1 MKNLFTSKSIKISS
15 FKMFLAFIFSLVT
28 IFPLS
33 SFSQQPTP
41 TLAGFECHFFNPD
54 GQNALR
60 CGTVITATVD
70 LPDSVILS
78 TFTLT
83 IPNSFEVI
91 ASNNCNLDIV
101 TFADT
106 TNYGTGVSILPG
118 QLVRVQF
125 TPNNFTSQ
133 CIIKLAYRSCNV
145 YDTLAS
151 NASINTNNLFFN
163 CEGLLPSDITIKRPT
178 ISANFQLV
186 NNIAAGYIIDAKNSF
201 RANMNA
207 TDSLFFLNKINDI
220 ENSGILA
227 EELNKEVL
235 TILSSNVSFIN
246 NIYNSQT
253 LSRLKQIANYC
264 PYTKGSAVYTAR
276 HILASI
282 NPTDV
287 FYINPCEIPVSSNG
301 ARIAKLDA
309 DDEIEFNKSK
319 QSSPIVKNEKLTII
333 PNPNNGYFYIQTNLQ
348 DLKRVELWSIDGKF
362 IQELNYIKNQEVFV
376 KEIDK
381 GMYVLKA
388 IDTNGKFFISKLII
402 Q

>member
-1 MKNLFTSKSIKISS
+1 MNYCLRGVYLGGNAVPMGEQGNLNLASANTWNTVSGHHTYFDPPVDGELNKIYNPGNPAPWSNWGEYYPNLYS
-15 FKMFLAFIFSLVT
+15 FY
-28 IFPLS
+28 
-33 SFSQQPTP
+33 PTFGSGQIITETEP
-41 TLAGFECHFFNPD
+41 NPD
-54 GQNALR
+54 FNFCTIEGHAPEEYAQRIPLYEA
-60 CGTVITATVD
+60 IAA
-70 LPDSVILS
+70 DSVEVVGYSEILKYN
-78 TFTLT
+78 TKERLKYT
-83 IPNSFEVI
+83 IMADEVLQQQF
-91 ASNNCNLDIV
+91 ALSQFSDSLNMANL
-101 TFADT
+101 
-106 TNYGTGVSILPG
+106 
-118 QLVRVQF
+118 
-125 TPNNFTSQ
+125 
-133 CIIKLAYRSCNV
+133 
-145 YDTLAS
+145 
-151 NASINTNNLFFN
+151 
-163 CEGLLPSDITIKRPT
+163 
-178 ISANFQLV
+178 
-186 NNIAAGYIIDAKNSF
+186 GYIIDAKNSF
-201 RANMNA
+201 SADMNA
-207 TDSLFFLNKINDI
+207 TDSLFFLNKTNDI

-235 TILSSNVSFIN
+235 TILSSNVSFKN